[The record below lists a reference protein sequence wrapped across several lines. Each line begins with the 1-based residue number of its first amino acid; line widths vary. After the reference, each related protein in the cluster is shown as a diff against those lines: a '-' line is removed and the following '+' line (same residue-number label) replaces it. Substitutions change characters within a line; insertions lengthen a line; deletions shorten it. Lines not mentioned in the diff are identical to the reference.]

1 MAPAKRKRNTTAIS
15 KKANG
20 KVETRPGTAPD
31 CSNTSSTVKRQK
43 ELSEV
48 EDRQPQTENM
58 SVGADVPNRCSSTL
72 QAFVNHARQHALDN
86 IPLDVLIEVRS
97 ETFS

>member
-20 KVETRPGTAPD
+20 KVEIRTAPD
-31 CSNTSSTVKRQK
+31 CSNTSSTVKRQE

-58 SVGADVPNRCSSTL
+58 SVGAGVPNRSSSTL